1 MKKRLRKKLE
11 LKEFQKDGFSMGLQ
25 LVPTELSPNSPNYFW
40 NRLTTFIE
48 SKGLYLLGGGDAFT
62 LDVSIFTNYNLIPRP
77 PIKDSDRR
85 LVRDWLRLQ
94 PEVKHYIIG
103 HRDNTWHFY
112 YH

>member
-11 LKEFQKDGFSMGLQ
+11 LREFQKNSFSMGLQ
-25 LVPTELSPNSPNYFW
+25 LAPTETNPDSPDYFW
-40 NRLTTFIE
+40 NRLTAFVE
-48 SKGLYLLGGGDAFT
+48 SNGLYLLGGGDAFT
-62 LDVSIFTNYNLIPRP
+62 LDVSIFTNYNLIPIP

-85 LVRDWLRLQ
+85 LLRDWLRLQ

-103 HRDNTWHFY
+103 RRDNTWHFY